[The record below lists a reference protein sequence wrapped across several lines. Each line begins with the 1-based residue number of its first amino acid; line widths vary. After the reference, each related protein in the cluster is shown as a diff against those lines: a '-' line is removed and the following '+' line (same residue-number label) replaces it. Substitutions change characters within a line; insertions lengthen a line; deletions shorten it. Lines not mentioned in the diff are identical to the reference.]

1 MVSCYKQNLAFPLSI
16 CYSGARTQLGIKGN
30 FHNNFLFNYV
40 SLCFFFRIKRVS
52 ALKTQTNLFC
62 EPEVSS
68 LYFEHQHLG
77 DLHKKCR
84 KNTAPQGNLDRKLLM
99 C

>member
-1 MVSCYKQNLAFPLSI
+1 MIQE
-16 CYSGARTQLGIKGN
+16 N
-30 FHNNFLFNYV
+30 F
-40 SLCFFFRIKRVS
+40 
-52 ALKTQTNLFC
+52 FC

-84 KNTAPQGNLDRKLLM
+84 KNTVPQGNLDCKLLM